1 MEKEGRK
8 KRKRRWTMETTRVTM
23 ISIKGKKKNNLPV
36 LPMGLN
42 IIEILPELVSD
53 SLLSLSGRATA
64 HNSENTQGIIQMG
77 Y

>member
-1 MEKEGRK
+1 MDNGDYKSDDDLN
-8 KRKRRWTMETTRVTM
+8 KRQ
-23 ISIKGKKKNNLPV
+23 KNNLPV

-64 HNSENTQGIIQMG
+64 HNSEKKQVIIQMG